1 MHKLLKTL
9 WSLDHSHAPI
19 SMQSQGQATTG
30 TLLDRLVAL
39 RSNLITCHDLKP
51 ATLAVVLQAVAL
63 LLVFAANWVWL
74 LTCLHVLHIAFTPN
88 IVVLVVAQS
97 TMAMLLSVV
106 MGMDRWWRWI
116 HACFPLAIL
125 AMSQWHV
132 PNEIYLVAF
141 LFSLSLYWTTFR
153 TQVPFFPS
161 RPVAWQHVAD
171 LLPAGKPVHL
181 IDIGSGIGDMV
192 MHVASHSG
200 TGVGAKNSSFTGIE
214 IAALPWLVSYIRG
227 RLRRSQAVF
236 KLGDYNEL
244 NFSRFDVV
252 FAYLS
257 PAAMLKLWAKASREM
272 RAGSMLISYEFE
284 IPGITPSRVIPGSGQ
299 SPSLYVWQIGAIAMH

>member
-1 MHKLLKTL
+1 MVTRPQPC
-9 WSLDHSHAPI
+9 SDFRTI
-19 SMQSQGQATTG
+19 SRPGSTG
-30 TLLDRLVAL
+30 TLLDRLLAL
-39 RSNLITCHDLKP
+39 RSNLIISHDLKP

-63 LLVFAANWVWL
+63 LLVFAANWVW
-74 LTCLHVLHIAFTPN
+74 
-88 IVVLVVAQS
+88 
-97 TMAMLLSVV
+97 
-106 MGMDRWWRWI
+106 
-116 HACFPLAIL
+116 L

-161 RPVAWQHVAD
+161 RPVAWQHVAG

-200 TGVGAKNSSFTGIE
+200 KGEGVKNSSFTGIE

-227 RLRRSQAVF
+227 RLRRSRHRPQD
-236 KLGDYNEL
+236 G
-244 NFSRFDVV
+244 
-252 FAYLS
+252 
-257 PAAMLKLWAKASREM
+257 
-272 RAGSMLISYEFE
+272 AG
-284 IPGITPSRVIPGSGQ
+284 PGSGQ
-299 SPSLYVWQIGAIAMH
+299 SPSLYVWHIGAVAIH